1 MDVEKIKA
9 ALQGLIRRHRTV
21 FERLSGRETQLLE
34 IGALV
39 LAAEHYKSHGYVVR
53 MDNLQA
59 NRFRVKLGSRGKP
72 FNFSWYAVSRGEEKF
87 EIHSNLPVVGA
98 HNDGG
103 IYVVDVAVVKAGGLP
118 PPTKRELRRDWK
130 AMENDVLVTFIEVK
144 KLVVYPMLLAQFY
157 GIVHEI
163 KPAFVETQAADNAD
177 HFYPALVSI
186 GYLSATSVQIRDG
199 YKKRGFRLNVIPTFD
214 DYISRIAAHP
224 NEPSPF
230 LPGRPCATQK
240 QHFETVMPPSQLPC
254 PAALPSSN

>member
-1 MDVEKIKA
+1 MDVEGIRA
-9 ALQGLIRRHRTV
+9 ALRRFIRQHRAS
-21 FERLSGRETQLLE
+21 FEQLSGQETQLLE

-39 LAAEHYKSHGYVVR
+39 LAAEHYKRHGYDVR
-53 MDNLQA
+53 LENLQA

-72 FNFSWYAVSRGEEKF
+72 FNFSWYLVTRGEEKF

-103 IYVVDVAVVKAGGLP
+103 IYVVDVAVVKAGAL
-118 PPTKRELRRDWK
+118 TEVKLRRDWK
-130 AMENDVLVTFIEVK
+130 AMENDVLVTFIEAK
-144 KLVVYPMLLAQFY
+144 KLVVYPMLMAQFY

-163 KPAFVETQAADNAD
+163 KPAFVESRTATDGD

-186 GYLSATSVQIRDG
+186 GYLTATSVQIRDG

-254 PAALPSSN
+254 PAALPSSS